1 MPGSADAFFSTEGP
15 PMIWHAED
23 LWQHTAALLPG
34 FTVEVLP
41 SIDSTNTELMRRA
54 RAGHTDPVLLI
65 TEEQT
70 AGKGRQGRPWSNA
83 PGSSLMCSL
92 GLVLAPQDWS
102 GLSLA
107 VGLAV
112 AQALQPT
119 APHAPLRIGL
129 KWPNDLWL
137 TDDRKL
143 GGILIETANL
153 PHAHQG
159 GQGGRYVIIGIGL
172 NIQPPAQTG
181 AWTTPPA
188 CLQELDPRWTAPLAL
203 AQLLPMLVRQLLA
216 FAEGGFAPCVAQ
228 FAELDVL
235 RGRAV
240 HTSDGLAGLA
250 LGVGPDGALR
260 IETAHGTQTIH
271 SAEVSVRPHNMPLP
285 R

>member
-1 MPGSADAFFSTEGP
+1 
-15 PMIWHAED
+15 MIWHAED

-54 RAGHTDPVLLI
+54 RAGQAEPVLLI
-65 TEEQT
+65 AEDQT
-70 AGKGRQGRPWSNA
+70 AGKGRQGRPWSNT
-83 PGSSLMCSL
+83 PGASLMCSL
-92 GLVLAPQDWS
+92 GLVLAPRDWS

-143 GGILIETANL
+143 GGILIETASL
-153 PHAHQG
+153 PQSHQA
-159 GQGGRYVIIGIGL
+159 GRYVIVGIGL

-181 AWTTPPA
+181 TWHATPA

-203 AQLLPMLVRQLLA
+203 AQLLPMLVRQLLE
-216 FAEGGFAPCVAQ
+216 FAEDGFAPCVAQ
-228 FAELDVL
+228 FATLDVL
-235 RGRAV
+235 RGRPV

-250 LGVGPDGALR
+250 LGVGPDGALH
-260 IETAHGTQTIH
+260 IETAHGVQAIH